1 MATCQQAGGGNVI
14 PRRKAGVISLCM
26 LVWEGIRLDETLH
39 ISNTLSLL
47 LFFFCLPICLLSL
60 CLFSPCTLI
69 SPGSVFTAEFRI
81 ALQCLRWLLCSKAH
95 KGMVQS
101 ISFFFF
107 FTASLTVARFST
119 ICICHICMY
128 FFFTDYWFC
137 HSFLFGLLIHYSY
150 GLVLKRVT
158 WSVICQV

>member
-47 LFFFCLPICLLSL
+47 LFFLSSYLSPLPLFVFSL
-60 CLFSPCTLI
+60 HSDQ
-69 SPGSVFTAEFRI
+69 SVFTAEFRI

-101 ISFFFF
+101 ISFFFFF